1 MSDTVNLIIGAF
13 LLAANAFFVGAEF
26 AVISARRAQIEPL
39 AQRGSRAAKITIYA
53 MENVSDML
61 ACAQLGITVCSLGL
75 GAIAKP
81 ALKHVLEVPL
91 SYLPVG
97 ENLPGQL
104 AFPLAFAI
112 IVYLHVVAGE
122 MIPKNF
128 ALALPDRVVLTLA
141 PPLVFIARLTSPL
154 LIAMNWIAN
163 AVLRLFGVQPKDEVT
178 SAFTAEQVQSM
189 VDESRRSGLLDSE
202 GDLLSGVLE
211 FSDQLAAEVSVPTA
225 QLVTVPQNVTPAL
238 VEQRVAETGFSRF
251 PVSDADG
258 KLTGYLHLKDVLR
271 LPSADRDKPVPDSVV
286 RELLPIDGSSDVGS
300 VLELMQLHHSHL
312 GVIHDAAGVS
322 GGVVF
327 LEDVLE
333 ELVGEIA
340 DTSNDSTGSPANT

>member
-1 MSDTVNLIIGAF
+1 MSDTVNLLIGVL
-13 LLAANAFFVGAEF
+13 LLAGNAFFVGAEF

-39 AQRGSRAAKITIYA
+39 AERGSRAAKITIHA

-81 ALKHVLEVPL
+81 ALKHVLAVPMA
-91 SYLPVG
+91 YLPVDDR
-97 ENLPGQL
+97 LVGQV
-104 AFPLAFAI
+104 AFLVAFATV
-112 IVYLHVVAGE
+112 VYLHVVAGE

-128 ALALPDRVVLTLA
+128 ALALPDRVVLVLA
-141 PPLVFIARLTSPL
+141 PPLVFIARATRPL
-154 LIAMNWIAN
+154 LLAMNWIAN
-163 AVLRLFGVQPKDEVT
+163 LVLRMFGVRPKDEVT

-211 FSDQLAAEVSVPTA
+211 FSDQLASEVSVPA
-225 QLVTVPQNVTPAL
+225 SQLVTVAQDVTPAMI
-238 VEQRVAETGFSRF
+238 EQRVAETGFSRF
-251 PVSDADG
+251 PVIDSDGEMA
-258 KLTGYLHLKDVLR
+258 GYLHLKDVLK
-271 LPSADRDKPVPDSVV
+271 LPSADRDAPIPQALI
-286 RELLPIDGSSDVGS
+286 RRLLPIDGRSDVGS
-300 VLELMQLHHSHL
+300 VLELMQLHHAHL
-312 GVIHDAAGVS
+312 GVVGEP
-322 GGVVF
+322 GTPERGVVF

-340 DTSNDSTGSPANT
+340 DRSAQDPGV